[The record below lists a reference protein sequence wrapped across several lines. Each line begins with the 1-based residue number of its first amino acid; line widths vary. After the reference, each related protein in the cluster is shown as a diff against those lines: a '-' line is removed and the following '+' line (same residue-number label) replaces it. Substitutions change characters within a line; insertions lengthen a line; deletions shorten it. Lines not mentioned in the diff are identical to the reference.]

1 MRRHRMRVPVVALLA
16 AALVLTGCAGI
27 PTDGPVGS
35 FTIGDEGSDD
45 KLLTLADGPQEG
57 QTPTEILA
65 GFLAAQRAPQN
76 NYGIAR
82 LFLSDELR
90 GEWSPTSFVRVTD
103 SPMVASPAGADERLR
118 IDANVRAVVDATGSY
133 TELQRVE
140 PQPLD
145 YAFVQNADGEWRIS
159 EAPEGTVISS
169 RGFERSFIA
178 YPLYF
183 FDPSGAAL
191 VPDLRWFPDT
201 ASRAERIVRQ
211 LLAGPSPWY
220 QNGVLITSFPTGAK
234 LDSGVTIEAGTAT
247 VELSADVAA
256 QDAGARWRMQQ
267 QLRLSLSALAEVKAV
282 QMMAGG
288 FPLEVESGRPSESSF
303 LVANDALGLAEA
315 GFGYLSSSAVNPVA
329 GISETV
335 QQLGALG
342 ASLARGG
349 ERAAVRNDRG
359 VWLVTADSVAQ
370 LVDVRPGLID
380 PSIDPR
386 GFVWTAV
393 GSRADSIVA
402 INAPGD
408 PHELPAP
415 NLDGS
420 ILALE
425 VSRDGARLLIA
436 TQGPSGPALT
446 IVGIVRDGDG
456 VPTGFGE
463 PLSLAVAPT
472 VLIDAS
478 WVDSS
483 TVATLSHDDGET
495 RVDVYR
501 IGGRHEVAGRLEGG
515 VQLVGGNFVDG
526 MRVRD
531 EAGTVWRRTSSG
543 GWQPTSIVAS
553 FLAVQQ

>member
-1 MRRHRMRVPVVALLA
+1 MTRRRMRAAAGALLA

-27 PTDGPVGS
+27 PTSGPVGS
-35 FTIGDEGSDD
+35 FTIGDEGADD
-45 KLLTLADGPQEG
+45 RLLTLADGPQEG
-57 QTPTEILA
+57 QNPAEILA

-82 LFLSDELR
+82 QFLSDELR
-90 GEWSPTSFVRVTD
+90 SEWSPTAFVRVSD
-103 SPMVASPAGADERLR
+103 SAMVPSPVSGDDRLR
-118 IDANVRAVVDATGSY
+118 IDANVRAVVDSSGSY
-133 TELQRVE
+133 TELARAEQ
-140 PQPLD
+140 QPLD
-145 YAFVQNADGEWRIS
+145 YAFARNSEGEWRIS

-169 RGFERSFIA
+169 RGFERSFVA

-183 FDPSGAAL
+183 FDPSGTAL

-234 LDSGVTIEAGTAT
+234 LDTGVTIEAGTAT

-256 QDAGARWRMQQ
+256 QDADTRWRMQQ
-267 QLRLSLSALAEVKAV
+267 QLRMSLSALAEVKAV
-282 QMMAGG
+282 QMVAGG
-288 FPLEVESGRPSESSF
+288 FPVEVQSGRSADSSF
-303 LVANDALGLAEA
+303 LVSNDPVGLAEG
-315 GFGYLSSSAVNPVA
+315 GFGYLSASAVDPVE
-329 GISETV
+329 GISEAV
-335 QQLGALG
+335 QQLGAVG

-349 ERAAVRNDRG
+349 ARAAVRNAQG
-359 VWLVTADSVAQ
+359 VWLVTRDAAPVLLDA
-370 LVDVRPGLID
+370 RAGLID
-380 PSIDPR
+380 PSIDPL

-393 GSRADSIVA
+393 GERADSIIA
-402 INAPGD
+402 TDAPGA

-436 TQGPSGPALT
+436 TQGASGPALT

-463 PLSLAVAPT
+463 PLYLAVSSGAI
-472 VLIDAS
+472 IDAA

-483 TVATLSHDDGET
+483 TVATLSHLDGET
-495 RVDVYR
+495 QVDVYR
-501 IGGRHEVAGRLEGG
+501 IGGRHELAGRLEGG
-515 VQLVGGNFVDG
+515 VQLVGGNSVDG

-531 EAGTVWRRTSSG
+531 DAGTVWRRTSSG
-543 GWQPTSIVAS
+543 GWQPTRIVAS
-553 FLAVQQ
+553 FLATQQ